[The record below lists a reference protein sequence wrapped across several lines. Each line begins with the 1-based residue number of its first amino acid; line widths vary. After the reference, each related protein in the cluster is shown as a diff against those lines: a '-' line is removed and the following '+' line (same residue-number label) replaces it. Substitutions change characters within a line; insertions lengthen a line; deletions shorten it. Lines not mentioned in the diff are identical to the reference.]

1 MRTTLNLDDQ
11 ALKEAMVYA
20 EGSTKTEVVNE
31 ALRKFAR
38 TKRRKRLLELR
49 GQVDWPASRDAG
61 PLAPG

>member
-49 GQVDWPASRDAG
+49 GQVGWQGDLDELRKRR
-61 PLAPG
+61 